1 MRRFSLIRFHGRRL
15 RATPSA
21 GRGVAD
27 EGQRRSRRVS
37 SAAQPASRTRGGRAR
52 HIGIGVTYT
61 RRRLEQDPRQAHEV
75 IGAVIDDF
83 GQLANALLAT
93 ANQEMATLVRSSYG
107 VEPAAFHAEAIRLM
121 RLRLR
126 SIGFLVE

>member
-1 MRRFSLIRFHGRRL
+1 
-15 RATPSA
+15 
-21 GRGVAD
+21 
-27 EGQRRSRRVS
+27 
-37 SAAQPASRTRGGRAR
+37 
-52 HIGIGVTYT
+52 
-61 RRRLEQDPRQAHEV
+61 V